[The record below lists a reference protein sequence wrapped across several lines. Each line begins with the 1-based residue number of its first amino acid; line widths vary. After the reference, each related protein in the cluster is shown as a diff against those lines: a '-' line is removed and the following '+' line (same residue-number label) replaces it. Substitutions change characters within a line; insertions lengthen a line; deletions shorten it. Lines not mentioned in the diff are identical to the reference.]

1 MINQPPCVAWAEK
14 LALRHEDLSP
24 SDRDAL
30 EAHVRT
36 CAACET
42 TQADYR
48 LLDARLRALPP
59 PSMQPLPRLFS
70 SLTAREERAEQRA
83 DVEEKPLPSKL
94 ARREAGSSR
103 PAARR
108 SFSFHPLK

>member
-1 MINQPPCVAWAEK
+1 MSNQPPCVAWAEK

-24 SDRDAL
+24 VDRDAL

-36 CAACET
+36 CPACET

-59 PSMQPLPRLFS
+59 PSMQPLPRLFT
-70 SLTAREERAEQRA
+70 SLTATEARAEQRT

-94 ARREAGSSR
+94 ARHEGGSSR
-103 PAARR
+103 PGARK
-108 SFSFHPLK
+108 S